1 MNKKNIT
8 ELRKRVR
15 AMNRTLKRL
24 FPETATALRYRSPWQ
39 LLVATILSAQCTDKK
54 VNEVTK
60 TLFKKYRTLND
71 YVNASPEEFETDI
84 KPTGFY
90 RNKAK
95 HILGAARAVKERYEG
110 KVPRTMKELITLP
123 GVARKTANVV
133 QQNAF
138 GAVEGIA
145 VDTHVERFARKFGL
159 TTRTDPKKIEQDLM
173 KLLPRSEWFGF
184 SHRLID
190 YGRAYCPARRHD
202 CAAHPLTK
210 LYPPAANWT
219 GRGAQAKV
227 REQISDGAAKKVG

>member
-1 MNKKNIT
+1 MGDTLSYNECMDN
-8 ELRKRVR
+8 EAERKRRAR
-15 AMNRTLKRL
+15 AMNRALKRM
-24 FPETATALRYRSPWQ
+24 FPETGTALRYKTPWQ

-60 TLFKKYRTLND
+60 TLFKKYRALND
-71 YVNASPEEFETDI
+71 YVNASPKEFEADI

-95 HILGAARAVKERYEG
+95 HILGAARAVKERYGG
-110 KVPRTMKELITLP
+110 KVPQTMKELITLP

-138 GAVEGIA
+138 GAVEGLA

-159 TTRTDPKKIEQDLM
+159 TDHTDPKKIERDLM
-173 KLLPRSEWFGF
+173 ELLPRSEWFSF

-190 YGRAYCPARRHD
+190 YGRAYCPARPHD
-202 CAAHPLTK
+202 CATHPLTK
-210 LYPPAANWT
+210 LYPPATN
-219 GRGAQAKV
+219 K
-227 REQISDGAAKKVG
+227 